1 MTIVNSFIYANFDE
15 YPLVWHLSTSESIR
29 EIEKIQK
36 RCLRIVLDDYDVLL
50 RKEWKSNNGNIAI
63 KSPAIEIFQTVNN
76 LNPNYMKDIITPKLY
91 PNVKTNDILLKHY
104 NTITYSTKS
113 RKTLGPKIQNQLPE
127 NIKSETSY
135 T

>member
-113 RKTLGPKIQNQLPE
+113 RKTIGPKI
-127 NIKSETSY
+127 
-135 T
+135 